1 VQTLRI
7 NCPIEQIKPPT
18 QNAFIQFLKI
28 GGLSMSNKNNRNNNN
43 VNDKDNGVIENEKE
57 SIKTIDVEVKDNVKD
72 DSNKITDTKKVEV
85 DKQVETLQKE
95 INALEKEARHCYNQ
109 MRLGIIDSQIM
120 SKQKEI
126 KQLQSSLIDPS
137 KYSGKSHD
145 VKDRRNIKFGPKIES
160 ITISNR

>member
-1 VQTLRI
+1 
-7 NCPIEQIKPPT
+7 
-18 QNAFIQFLKI
+18 
-28 GGLSMSNKNNRNNNN
+28 MSNKNNRNNNN
-43 VNDKDNGVIENEKE
+43 VNDKDNEVIEKE

-72 DSNKITDTKKVEV
+72 DSNKITDAKKVEV
-85 DKQVETLQKE
+85 NKQIETLQKE
-95 INALEKEARHCYNQ
+95 INALEKEARHCYNP
-109 MRLGIIDSQIM
+109 MRLGVIDSQIM

-126 KQLQSSLIDPS
+126 RQLQSSLIDPS